1 MNVFADEVFSVDD
14 LFDDFSQSQSGNEN
28 WKKKQKKE
36 KLEKKSFLRKTK
48 NWSSMS
54 KDWKSSMAMPRLEK
68 TFLEWVEPLSGGT
81 WENWKAAQKALWFL
95 EQFSLKFLTL
105 EVEQKDGVH
114 QNTNIN
120 FNHAEPT
127 TSESGMS
134 DENKNQIE
142 KVLFL
147 MDKFGVSE
155 EF

>member
-1 MNVFADEVFSVDD
+1 M
-14 LFDDFSQSQSGNEN
+14 
-28 WKKKQKKE
+28 
-36 KLEKKSFLRKTK
+36 
-48 NWSSMS
+48 
-54 KDWKSSMAMPRLEK
+54 
-68 TFLEWVEPLSGGT
+68 
-81 WENWKAAQKALWFL
+81 
-95 EQFSLKFLTL
+95 
-105 EVEQKDGVH
+105 H

>member
-68 TFLEWVEPLSGGT
+68 TFLE
-81 WENWKAAQKALWFL
+81 
-95 EQFSLKFLTL
+95 
-105 EVEQKDGVH
+105 
-114 QNTNIN
+114 
-120 FNHAEPT
+120 
-127 TSESGMS
+127 
-134 DENKNQIE
+134 
-142 KVLFL
+142 
-147 MDKFGVSE
+147 
-155 EF
+155 

>member
-1 MNVFADEVFSVDD
+1 
-14 LFDDFSQSQSGNEN
+14 
-28 WKKKQKKE
+28 
-36 KLEKKSFLRKTK
+36 
-48 NWSSMS
+48 
-54 KDWKSSMAMPRLEK
+54 MAMPRLEK